1 MAGFPGKEDTWD
13 LAQGRKE
20 GGRWEVGRWE
30 DSESTSGTA
39 LRRDCCQHH
48 GKETGAGLSLS
59 VTLLVLE
66 SQMPDHKGLTG
77 TDWIWGLG
85 GESNRRG

>member
-1 MAGFPGKEDTWD
+1 MGGGQVGGFRVHEWHSP
-13 LAQGRKE
+13 Q
-20 GGRWEVGRWE
+20 
-30 DSESTSGTA
+30 
-39 LRRDCCQHH
+39 
-48 GKETGAGLSLS
+48 AGLLSTTWKGDRSRSLS

>member
-13 LAQGRKE
+13 LAQGKKE
-20 GGRWEVGRWE
+20 GGRWAGGRIP
-30 DSESTSGTA
+30 SPRVAQPSGGTVVNNME
-39 LRRDCCQHH
+39 RRPEQV
-48 GKETGAGLSLS
+48 SLS

-66 SQMPDHKGLTG
+66 SQVPDHKGLTG